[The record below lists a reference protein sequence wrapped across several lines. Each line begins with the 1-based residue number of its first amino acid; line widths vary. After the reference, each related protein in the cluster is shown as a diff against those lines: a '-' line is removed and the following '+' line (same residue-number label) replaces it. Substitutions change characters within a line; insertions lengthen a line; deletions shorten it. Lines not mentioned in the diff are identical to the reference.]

1 MISEIEKRIGICE
14 RVFDLAKARLEKI
27 VFAVEDETDLH
38 GAPSQK
44 LVHDLATATVDF
56 SVTISELNTAYALR
70 VSKQS
75 AVPPAENYLEL
86 FRKNAAAKREAWD
99 AARREEAEAAAKET
113 YDAALRANTRP
124 IAPVAPRR
132 FEPEPLPRPTNTSL
146 QDVIDE
152 IESRINRMTAEIR
165 VLEKPGDS
173 WHSWLKACA
182 GEKKNETERTRE
194 DRFHSGDLLPPY
206 EKKKKELEELRA
218 EHRNLMTQRKC
229 SQESGGE
236 VRQKPLFSRSA
247 SR

>member
-44 LVHDLATATVDF
+44 LVHDLATATADF
-56 SVTISELNTAYALR
+56 SVTISELNAAYALR
-70 VSKQS
+70 VSKQL
-75 AVPPAENYLEL
+75 AVPPAENYFEL
-86 FRKNAAAKREAWD
+86 FRKNAAAKREARD

-132 FEPEPLPRPTNTSL
+132 FEPEPPPRPANTSL

-152 IESRINRMTAEIR
+152 IESRINRVTAEIS

-173 WHSWLKACA
+173 GGILGLRRAR
-182 GEKKNETERTRE
+182 EKKEIRPSERAKI
-194 DRFHSGDLLPPY
+194 DSILADLLPAY
-206 EKKKKELEELRA
+206 EEKRKELAELRA
-218 EHRNLMTQRKC
+218 EHRQLMSQRSDAKK
-229 SQESGGE
+229 SVAGQS
-236 VRQKPLFSRSA
+236 
-247 SR
+247 